1 MNLESQILFFLSAI
15 GAFNGFFL
23 SAYFAFFIKHKS
35 AANYFLSALLLMV
48 SVRVTK
54 SVFLVFYPDI
64 SSLFVQIGLSACALI
79 GPFLYLYVRA
89 STSDDKPNRWHW
101 PLHVVPVVVVMGLVS
116 YFYPYWDHRTLWR
129 FKSFDSL
136 GWLLYA
142 QWLVY
147 IVLSFVVIKDT
158 FRKLFCGQ
166 EKLDDREIWLSTVT
180 GGVAIIWL
188 AYNTVSYTSYIVG
201 ALSFSFV
208 FYLSLLFWT
217 FKRKKNSA
225 FFEKPIKYANKKI
238 SAREART
245 LEDQLGTLF
254 SQQPLYRNPAL
265 KVSDVAHHL
274 QVTPHHLSQYLNDN
288 LGKSF
293 SAFINEHRVKAA
305 EGMLTTHHQLTLEA
319 IGNECGFKS
328 KSSFYAA
335 FKKCRGVTPAQR
347 KKMLT

>member
-1 MNLESQILFFLSAI
+1 MKVEESLLFFFSAI

-23 SAYFAFFIKHKS
+23 SAYFAFFVKHKS

-48 SVRVTK
+48 SIRVTK

-89 STSDDKPNRWHW
+89 STSDDQPHQWHW
-101 PLHVVPVVVVMGLVS
+101 LLHVGPAVAIMGCVS

-129 FKSFDSL
+129 FRSFDSF
-136 GWLLYA
+136 GWILYA

-147 IVLSFVVIKDT
+147 IVLSLIVIKDIL
-158 FRKLFCGQ
+158 RKLFSRQ
-166 EKLDDREIWLSTVT
+166 EKLDDQEVWLSTIT
-180 GGVAIIWL
+180 GGVAVIWV

-208 FYLSLLFWT
+208 FYLSLLFWI
-217 FKRKKNSA
+217 FKRKKTLA
-225 FFEKPIKYANKKI
+225 FFEKPAKYANKKI
-238 SAREART
+238 SVREARA
-245 LEDQLGTLF
+245 LEDQLGILL
-254 SQQPLYRNPAL
+254 SQQPLYRDPAL
-265 KVSDVAHHL
+265 KVSDLARHL
-274 QVTPHHLSQYLNDN
+274 QVTPHYLSQYLNDN

-293 SAFINEHRVKAA
+293 SAFVNEYRVKAA

-335 FKKCRGVTPAQR
+335 FKKYRGVTPAQR
-347 KKMLT
+347 KKMLM